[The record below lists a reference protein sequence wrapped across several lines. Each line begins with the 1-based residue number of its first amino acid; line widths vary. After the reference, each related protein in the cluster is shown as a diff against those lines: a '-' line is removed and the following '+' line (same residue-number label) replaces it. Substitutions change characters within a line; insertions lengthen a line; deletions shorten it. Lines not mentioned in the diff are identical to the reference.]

1 MYRIRKNILPA
12 IIAVV
17 LLVVAIPLYRSY
29 IQREIYRENSSL
41 LMTTYTQVN
50 QTFTMFAQRNWSVLT
65 DFGIS
70 LHCLQES
77 QGLEHLWQSWNERK
91 NSWQY
96 SDFYLFNEE
105 CDFLTVSGRKGN
117 ADSIE
122 NVFQKMYEQGEPVIA
137 TYTASNGEYK
147 FVFAAPLKQSF
158 TLDNVTY
165 TGIAVSYDTE
175 EVEGMLSARV
185 YEEDSTCY
193 VVDAAGNTVLSLKPR
208 YKGEP
213 NPGNI
218 FEFIQNDVSFIE
230 GNSREIQNKIQ
241 LGEKADGEFE
251 GEMAAYYL
259 VSQPMGINDWS
270 IVAIV
275 NKDAVDS
282 RSESLISLTIV
293 IITALAACIMILI
306 ILSLRFWVEQDRKQ
320 HKALESMANTDGLT
334 GLFNE
339 RKFSFVLHE
348 KEKKKESF
356 VLYYLDLDHFKP
368 VNDTYGHDMG
378 DKLLKEVAGRLQQC
392 IRGGDCAFCIG
403 GDEFALIV
411 SGDLDENIRQVVKER
426 IVESLLK
433 VYEIDGQ
440 VLHIGASC
448 GYAAYPE
455 EGESAD
461 GIRILADQRMYA
473 EKEINHQKAKD
484 ADNR

>member
-1 MYRIRKNILPA
+1 
-12 IIAVV
+12 
-17 LLVVAIPLYRSY
+17 
-29 IQREIYRENSSL
+29 
-41 LMTTYTQVN
+41 
-50 QTFTMFAQRNWSVLT
+50 
-65 DFGIS
+65 
-70 LHCLQES
+70 
-77 QGLEHLWQSWNERK
+77 
-91 NSWQY
+91 
-96 SDFYLFNEE
+96 
-105 CDFLTVSGRKGN
+105 
-117 ADSIE
+117 
-122 NVFQKMYEQGEPVIA
+122 
-137 TYTASNGEYK
+137 
-147 FVFAAPLKQSF
+147 
-158 TLDNVTY
+158 
-165 TGIAVSYDTE
+165 
-175 EVEGMLSARV
+175 MLSARV

-392 IRGGDCAFCIG
+392 IRGGDYAFRIG